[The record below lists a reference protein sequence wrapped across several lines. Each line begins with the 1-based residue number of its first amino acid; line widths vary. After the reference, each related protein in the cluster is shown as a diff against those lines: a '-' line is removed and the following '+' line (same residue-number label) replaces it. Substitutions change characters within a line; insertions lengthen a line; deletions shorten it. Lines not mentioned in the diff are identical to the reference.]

1 MATNIYR
8 VSCRLNEQTNDWLTK
23 RAESSGISKSKI
35 LQLALEDYVR
45 VQEAKASTSDI
56 EKLTVLV
63 QDLQREVNQL
73 RAEIKD

>member
-8 VSCRLNEQTNDWLTK
+8 VSCRLNEQTNEWLTN

-45 VQEAKASTSDI
+45 VHEVKASTTDV
-56 EKLTVLV
+56 EKLTTLV

-73 RAEIKD
+73 RAEIKG